1 MHVDGNAK
9 IKILAVFG
17 TRPEAIKLAPIIHTL
32 KQRPDMTVAVCLT
45 GQHRQMVKPVIS
57 FFNLNIDYDLD
68 IMSQDQSLFDITAK
82 ALHGLQQ
89 TIASFQPDWILVQ
102 GDTTTTF
109 TSALAGFYSGT
120 KVAHIEA
127 GLRIYHKYAPFPEE
141 INRVLTTRLSD
152 IHFAA
157 TDRARDNLLKEGIDE
172 ANIYVVGNP
181 IIDAMLMTE
190 EKIRSKSLDAR
201 FQNAFQYLES
211 DKRLILVTG
220 HRRESFGQPFEDI
233 CKALKHLAQSHEVE
247 IVYPVHLNP
256 NVTELVHR
264 MLGDT
269 CNIRLLEP
277 VEYPM
282 FLWLMQKSYLILTDS
297 GGVQEEAPA
306 WGKPVVVMRE
316 TTERTESLE
325 AGVSVLAGTS
335 TQAIVEAVERLLD
348 DEQHYQAMA
357 RQIDLYGDG
366 ATRYRI
372 ADILMRRA

>member
-127 GLRIYHKYAPFPEE
+127 GLRTYHKYAPFPEE